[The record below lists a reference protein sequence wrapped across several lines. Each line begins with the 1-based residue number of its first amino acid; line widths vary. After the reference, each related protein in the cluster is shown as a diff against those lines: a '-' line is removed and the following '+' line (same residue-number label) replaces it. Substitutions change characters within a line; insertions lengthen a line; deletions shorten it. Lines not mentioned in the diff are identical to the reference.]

1 MLPCIPAFAW
11 KFRLI
16 GTTAQQRFNSM
27 DLFALLTNTDDY
39 LNALIAANL
48 ALAYLVIFLIVYCES
63 AFITFPFLPGDGL
76 LFSVGVVSAATP
88 LNIALIIPL
97 LILAAVLGNLTNYRL
112 GLRFGKWVITRK
124 NRLVQNHYESA
135 REFIGKNG
143 EKAVIIGRFFP
154 IIRTYLP
161 FVAGM
166 VAMPYNSFFRLSVLG
181 AIAWVLV
188 FALGGNLLGEVP
200 WVKENYGVIFLG
212 LIIVSL
218 LPFLFRML
226 SRLFSGKAT

>member
-1 MLPCIPAFAW
+1 
-11 KFRLI
+11 
-16 GTTAQQRFNSM
+16 M
-27 DLFALLTNTDDY
+27 DLLELLTSTDDY

-48 ALAYLVIFLIVYCES
+48 ALAYLVIFLIIYCES

-97 LILAAVLGNLTNYRL
+97 LILAAVLGNLTNYQL

-124 NRLVQNHYESA
+124 NRLVQNHYERA

-166 VAMPYNSFFRLSVLG
+166 VAMPYHSFFRLSVLG
-181 AIAWVLV
+181 AFAWVLV
-188 FALGGNLLGEVP
+188 FTLVGNLLGEVP
-200 WVKENYGVIFLG
+200 WVRQNYGLIFLG

-226 SRLFSGKAT
+226 YRFFSGKAT